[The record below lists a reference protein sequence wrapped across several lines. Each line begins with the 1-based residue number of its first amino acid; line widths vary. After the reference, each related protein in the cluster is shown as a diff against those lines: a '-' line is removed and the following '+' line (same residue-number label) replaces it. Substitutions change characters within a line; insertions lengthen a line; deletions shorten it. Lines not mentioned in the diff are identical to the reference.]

1 MSALNISPSSVSLII
16 LKALNGNSSVDVT
29 HADRACDLLSALNI
43 SRLSFQVAELRLL
56 RDLLME
62 TAEEAVRNKYN
73 KVVAGAKEE
82 AMHAVHDQLSK
93 SVLKASCRSPAS
105 IVLVAEVV
113 VSLDVKLA
121 NVTLQKLRSE
131 PGYDDEG
138 HLLLSLLT
146 FGGNAL
152 QLHIGQTIKHCILQ
166 LDSLC
171 ADEEKQAFLER
182 SVSKQ
187 LKLLLPLLG
196 FVLRNRD
203 WRQELCYVLFKL
215 LSFPGVSQ
223 ATDVLVVFFCI
234 LVGGGAPP
242 WHAFSKTVQV
252 LPFSFPTETGG
263 LRRSTRARLEA
274 GVNLSRSFADGAS
287 FDPWTLVDGGK
298 GTAQTGKAVA
308 FLQGSIRVPRSDAL
322 T

>member
-113 VSLDVKLA
+113 VFLDVKLA

-171 ADEEKQAFLER
+171 TDEEKQAFLER

-223 ATDVLVVFFCI
+223 ATGCLGRVLLHPRWRWRTTLARFFENCSGPSFLLPHRDGWFASLDACSTGSWRQFVKVFLRMELRSIHGRSWTVGRERRRRERPSRFCRVVY
-234 LVGGGAPP
+234 A
-242 WHAFSKTVQV
+242 
-252 LPFSFPTETGG
+252 
-263 LRRSTRARLEA
+263 
-274 GVNLSRSFADGAS
+274 SRD
-287 FDPWTLVDGGK
+287 LMH
-298 GTAQTGKAVA
+298 
-308 FLQGSIRVPRSDAL
+308 
-322 T
+322 

>member
-1 MSALNISPSSVSLII
+1 M
-16 LKALNGNSSVDVT
+16 
-29 HADRACDLLSALNI
+29 SALNI

-113 VSLDVKLA
+113 VFLDVKLA

-171 ADEEKQAFLER
+171 TDEEKQAFLER

-215 LSFPGVSQ
+215 LSFQAYPRRPMSWSCSSASSLEVAHHPG
-223 ATDVLVVFFCI
+223 TLFRKLF
-234 LVGGGAPP
+234 
-242 WHAFSKTVQV
+242 
-252 LPFSFPTETGG
+252 
-263 LRRSTRARLEA
+263 
-274 GVNLSRSFADGAS
+274 RSFLSPSPPRRVVCVARRVLDWKLAS
-287 FDPWTLVDGGK
+287 ICQGLLRMELRSIHGRSWTVGRERRRRERPSR
-298 GTAQTGKAVA
+298 
-308 FLQGSIRVPRSDAL
+308 FCRVVYASRDL
-322 T
+322 MH